1 MNSDLMTTLVSDLS
15 RPSIAILCG
24 CAIAGACFI
33 PASAPIAIPVAG
45 AVVMT
50 YMGGKTYEKITST
63 KTDGVTQMATS
74 KPSDVSVQ
82 GKVE

>member
-1 MNSDLMTTLVSDLS
+1 MNSDFFTTLISDLS
-15 RPSIAILCG
+15 RPSIAIICG
-24 CAIAGACFI
+24 LAVAGACFI

-63 KTDGVTQMATS
+63 KTAGATDIAGV
-74 KPSDVSVQ
+74 K
-82 GKVE
+82 

>member
-1 MNSDLMTTLVSDLS
+1 MNSDIVTTLFSDLS
-15 RPSIAILCG
+15 RPSIAVACG
-24 CAIAGACFI
+24 FAVAGACFI
-33 PASAPIAIPVAG
+33 PAAAPIAIPVAG

-63 KTDGVTQMATS
+63 KTSAVSDMAS
-74 KPSDVSVQ
+74 NKPSDVSVQ